1 MTDAEGGEYKF
12 QAIRQKGTDSRD
24 TVINGNGETG
34 YVSGQFFQSS
44 VIPAIEPSSA
54 DGFLKI

>member
-54 DGFLKI
+54 DGF